1 MKIYFPQKSIKTVIL
16 DLIISTKVQSANY
29 IYFIGERVE
38 CLTNFLNYVSD
49 IIHCPRR
56 DTKQDILEL
65 NEDVIMDPRTE
76 LPVTEWH
83 SMNNLSELGKKVLT
97 VLCEVIQS
105 RTSGQAQVHLDI
117 HKTRPILASGDYEP
131 VGDNHDKHLLR
142 NLISK
147 FTNLEPLNKYGLLY
161 NAISILHPVVRY
173 GVPIYSLAYHIT
185 CCILQS

>member
-49 IIHCPRR
+49 VIACPRR

-83 SMNNLSELGKKVLT
+83 SMNNLSELGKKVLV
-97 VLCEVIQS
+97 VLCEVIQC
-105 RTSGQAQVHLDI
+105 RKSGAAQVHLDI
-117 HKTRPILASGDYEP
+117 HKTRPRLAGGDEP
-131 VGDNHDKHLLR
+131 VVENHDKDLLR

-147 FTNLEPLNKYGLLY
+147 FTDFEPLNKYGLLY
-161 NAISILHPVVRY
+161 NAVSILHPVVRY
-173 GVPIYSLAYHIT
+173 GVPIYILAYHIT
-185 CCILQS
+185 CCIVQS